1 MTDTNNEWIDTAREE
16 LQSNNKDFIIDHEFI
31 HERFKQSIED
41 NLPEH
46 YKMLDQIRWG
56 IELNEKFKYEVIP
69 KSISRE
75 AVEKLREK
83 CVKIKQSAISNWWE
97 AVLDIVIKD
106 LDILLSKDKDG

>member
-1 MTDTNNEWIDTAREE
+1 MTDTNNEWIEKAQD
-16 LQSNNKDFIIDHEFI
+16 EFI
-31 HERFKQSIED
+31 ALVMSWIDTEESFKTAIED

-69 KSISRE
+69 QSISRE

-83 CVKIKQSAISNWWE
+83 RGNHTNRDVESRWHNIEEI
-97 AVLDIVIKD
+97 IRD
-106 LDILLSKDKDG
+106 LDQLLSPTNPQDDTN